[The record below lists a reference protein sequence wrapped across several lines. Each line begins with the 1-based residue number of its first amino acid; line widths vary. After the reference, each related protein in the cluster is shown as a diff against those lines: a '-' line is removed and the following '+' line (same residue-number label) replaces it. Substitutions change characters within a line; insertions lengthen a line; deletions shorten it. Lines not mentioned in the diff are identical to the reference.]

1 MIFDP
6 RPVVLDGRHV
16 RLVPL
21 KAAHAAAL
29 WESGRDP
36 EIFRWYLTPPFT
48 QLADVEQWVADALY
62 VQDGGSEVTW
72 VTVRKSDGKVVGST
86 RFLDIRR
93 SHRSLE
99 IGSTWLSREAQ
110 RTVINTEAK
119 LLQLTHA
126 FEQHGAVRV
135 QLKTDRRNEASRR
148 AIARLG
154 AVEEGLLRNYQTRYD
169 GYVRDTVMFSLTA
182 AEWPEARIRLEAR
195 LMCQGFAV
203 PGE

>member
-1 MIFDP
+1 MPDVTTDVRIRALDELD
-6 RPVVLDGRHV
+6 LDGIV
-16 RLVPL
+16 RIDEKLSGAYRPDI
-21 KAAHAAAL
+21 
-29 WESGRDP
+29 WEQRVMFYTRRDP
-36 EIFRWYLTPPFT
+36 GAS
-48 QLADVEQWVADALY
+48 QVAEA
-62 VQDGGSEVTW
+62 
-72 VTVRKSDGKVVGST
+72 DGKVVGST